1 MDIRTLSPDF
11 AVTPQIHAADM
22 DAIKAQGFTHILCN
36 RPEMESAEGDK
47 PADIE
52 AAAKAAGLG
61 FSNNPVVMGQ
71 LNMDNVTAQKV
82 ECKVLAY
89 CASGTRLGI
98 VWALSVA
105 GTQPT
110 KETLAT
116 LDAAGFPMP
125 QLGPQV
131 DALAKG

>member
-11 AVTPQIHAADM
+11 AVTPQIHVSDIE
-22 DAIKAQGFTHILCN
+22 DIKAEGFTHIVCN
-36 RPEMESAEGDK
+36 RPSAESAPGDK
-47 PADIE
+47 PSDIE
-52 AAAKAAGLG
+52 MATKAAGLG

-71 LNMDNVTAQKV
+71 LNMENVNAQKIDG
-82 ECKVLAY
+82 KTLAY
-89 CASGTRLGI
+89 CASGTRSAI
-98 VWALSVA
+98 VWALAVA

-110 KETLAT
+110 KDILAA
-116 LDAAGFPMP
+116 LDTAGFPMP

>member
-22 DAIKAQGFTHILCN
+22 DAILAEGFTHILCN
-36 RPEMESAEGDK
+36 RPEGESMPGDK
-47 PADIE
+47 PQDIE

-71 LNMDNVTAQKV
+71 LNMDNVTGQKV
-82 ECKVLAY
+82 EGKVLAY
-89 CASGTRLGI
+89 CASGTRSAI

-110 KETLAT
+110 KEILAA

>member
-11 AVTPQIHAADM
+11 AVTPQIHVTNI
-22 DAIKAQGFTHILCN
+22 DAIKAEGFTHILCN
-36 RPEMESAEGDK
+36 RPEAESAVGDK

-71 LNMDNVTAQKV
+71 LNMDNVTGQKV
-82 ECKVLAY
+82 DGKVLAY
-89 CASGTRLGI
+89 CASGTRSAI

-105 GTQPT
+105 GTRPT
-110 KETLAT
+110 KDILAT

>member
-22 DAIKAQGFTHILCN
+22 DAIKTEGFTHILCN
-36 RPEMESAEGDK
+36 RPEGESMPGDK

-71 LNMDNVTAQKV
+71 LNMDNVTGQKV
-82 ECKVLAY
+82 DGKVLAY
-89 CASGTRLGI
+89 CASGTRSAI

-105 GTQPT
+105 GTRPT
-110 KETLAT
+110 KDILAT

>member
-11 AVTPQIHAADM
+11 AVTPQIHTSDM
-22 DAIKAQGFTHILCN
+22 EAIKAEGFTHIICN
-36 RPEMESAEGDK
+36 RPEPESAAGDK

-52 AAAKAAGLG
+52 AAATAAGLG

-71 LNMDNVTAQKV
+71 LNMDNVTGQKV
-82 ECKVLAY
+82 EGKVLAY
-89 CASGTRLGI
+89 CASGTRSAI
-98 VWALSVA
+98 VWALAVA

-110 KETLAT
+110 KDILAT